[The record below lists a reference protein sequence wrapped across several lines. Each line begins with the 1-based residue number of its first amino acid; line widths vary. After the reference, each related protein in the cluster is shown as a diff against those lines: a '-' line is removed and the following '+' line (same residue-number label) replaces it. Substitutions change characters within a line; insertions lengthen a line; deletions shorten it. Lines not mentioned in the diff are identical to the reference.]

1 MTNGADGGA
10 GGGQG
15 RLAARPADGPSSLA
29 TADRRRIGN
38 RVIALL
44 AVAAIVALAL
54 LPFVSIA
61 PNRIVSGTPAML
73 WKAAAAPLSLA
84 VAVELAALLGLSLI
98 KPTRTAAAL
107 AAVTGAL
114 LLVTLVLAAGSS
126 GLLAIA
132 ATGAKG
138 TRTGLGAG
146 FWIAVIAAALAVSDA
161 LGRLRLGTAA
171 RFAAGLALA
180 LAVAA
185 IAWSGA
191 LDQLSIVREY
201 LTRRDGFTAELAR
214 HIALV
219 FGALL
224 PAIAIGGA
232 LGALVLRRR
241 TLRGPVFATLNVIQ
255 TVPSIA
261 LFGLLIGP
269 LTGLSEAWPFL
280 REIGIRGIGYAPA
293 VIALTLYGLLP
304 VARSTEA
311 AFLAVPPAVVDAA
324 RGMGMTGG
332 QILRNV
338 SLPLALPILLS
349 GLRIV
354 TIQLIGLAVVAAL
367 IGAGGL
373 GTFVFQGLGQTATD
387 LVLLGALSAIGL
399 ALLADGLLRSLTA
412 ALTGKGITP

>member
-10 GGGQG
+10 GGGRG
-15 RLAARPADGPSSLA
+15 RPAARPADGPSPLA

-38 RVIALL
+38 RVIALI
-44 AVAAIVALAL
+44 AVAAILALAL

-73 WKAAAAPLSLA
+73 WNAAGAPLSIA
-84 VAVELAALLGLSLI
+84 VAVELAALLALAVLQPARAASTL
-98 KPTRTAAAL
+98 AAL
-107 AAVTGAL
+107 TGAL

-138 TRTGLGAG
+138 TRTGLGSG
-146 FWIAVIAAALAVSDA
+146 FWIATVAAALAVSDA

-180 LAVAA
+180 FAIAA

-201 LTRRDGFTAELAR
+201 LTRRDGFAEEFGR

-219 FGALL
+219 LGALA
-224 PAIAIGGA
+224 PAIVIGGS

-241 TLRGPVFATLNVIQ
+241 ALRGPVFATLNVIQ

-269 LTGLSEAWPFL
+269 LTGLSEAWPLL